1 MSGRIGLQPLT
12 RDGANELV
20 TRWHRHH
27 KPVRSHRFAIGAL
40 VEGQPV
46 GAAIVGNPRAPALQN
61 GAIITFEVLRLVTD
75 KTPHA
80 ASRLLGACWRS
91 AAAMG
96 VQRLVSYTRVD
107 EFGTCYRAAG
117 WLPVARVDAEDWN
130 HGNKAG
136 RWLPGLYEPT
146 TERIDRIRWEIACAG
161 CRSPV
166 LDPALWPELA
176 MLAAQPAREV
186 A

>member
-1 MSGRIGLQPLT
+1 MTRIAVQPLT
-12 RDGANELV
+12 RDGANQLV
-20 TRWHRHH
+20 SRWHSHH

-40 VEGQPV
+40 IDEQLV
-46 GAAIVGNPRAPALQN
+46 GAVIVGNPIAAALQKSP
-61 GAIITFEVLRLVTD
+61 IITFEVLRLVTD
-75 KTPHA
+75 RAPHV
-80 ASRLLGACWRS
+80 ASCLLGASWRS

-96 VQRLVSYTRVD
+96 VQRMISYTRVD
-107 EFGTCYRAAG
+107 ELGTCYRAAG

-130 HGNKAG
+130 HGNKAS

-146 TERIDRIRWEIACAG
+146 TERIDRIRWEIARAG
-161 CRSPV
+161 FASPV

-176 MLAAQPAREV
+176 ALQPAAREV

>member
-1 MSGRIGLQPLT
+1 MSRIVLQPLT

-20 TRWHRHH
+20 TRWHSHH

-40 VEGQPV
+40 LDEQPV
-46 GAAIVGNPRAPALQN
+46 GAVIVGNPRAAALQN

-75 KTPHA
+75 RTPHA

-96 VQRLVSYTRVD
+96 VQRLVSYSRVD
-107 EFGTCYRAAG
+107 EPGTCYRAAG
-117 WLPVARVDAEDWN
+117 WRPVARVDAEDWN
-130 HGNKAG
+130 HGNKAD

-146 TERIDRIRWEIACAG
+146 TEQIDRIRWEIALAG
-161 CRSPV
+161 FQSPT
-166 LDPALWPELA
+166 LEPRLWPELA
-176 MLAAQPAREV
+176 ALQQHAAREV